1 MCDTEKESKD
11 SRAYVDSSTDNR
23 IAETRKQSS
32 QPRICGDEVLWGDMA
47 HPQIG
52 TLPMKLSSYAKI
64 AAMPVPNGMQNNTNN
79 ARNDAKPKVSNSS
92 VAQPHATSAM
102 NSRPTDGVKNAQDHN
117 IAAAIDSIPVS
128 IQKLSLENAPTDSA
142 NSEPNADSADSCE
155 EDRSQ
160 LSSSSLNKPQSF
172 DTKSLASVT
181 TFAMDDKES
190 IRPDDSAS
198 VRADDENP
206 QPALSRNSSFQQ
218 EGDHPVHRSARVFPA
233 TITIPGRRFPT
244 LANPPRFGNLPI
256 SPVLEC
262 QDVHM
267 PQASVPMVSSDE
279 PRAST
284 TVATMPPDEKLM
296 DALASPKERL
306 PLLQLEEKVL
316 MFLNN
321 TTNEFLELPPQ
332 NSFARLLTHKLAD
345 YYGLAHAVN
354 EDNTSV
360 RIFRSGYRLPPT
372 PLAQLVKSAQPGGT
386 AVPAAAAMKIM
397 RREQLGNRQFSAGNS
412 TAPSSSVPS
421 KTTSENGVEGRSDDG
436 LTSPAE
442 STPSRDKSKLTR
454 EEREAQYKAAR
465 ERIFADFQE
474 AVPSENASNGE
485 NSASMSRS
493 SSSEGKKKSRRNK
506 QPKDDGFEARS
517 AFVQSWAPMQ
527 GQYANTYADPSMT
540 SNYPVSPVSY
550 DPNMYGA
557 TPTQSFPGFDPS
569 MQYGNMQSF
578 NQGIMPQF
586 NMNEW
591 QAMQN
596 MQMQNPYLAYPQS
609 AQYPQSSNP
618 MMPNAQATQGQLPEW
633 YPNQNQNF
641 MNPTYMGTMS
651 PFPEQNAPDQRA
663 MMHHDQT
670 NQQSQRGY
678 PHQSAH
684 GNHNLPKRNKSLF
697 NPQTRSFI
705 PNGADGRV
713 GSRPGR
719 QKNQSRYSLN
729 SSIQTPSFAGS
740 GASTTKDDS
749 LKSRYGTPPSLPKKP
764 PPSEVKGGPEAAHT
778 SMNNQQEATTPTSTP
793 LAINGLRQATA

>member
-1 MCDTEKESKD
+1 
-11 SRAYVDSSTDNR
+11 
-23 IAETRKQSS
+23 
-32 QPRICGDEVLWGDMA
+32 MA
-47 HPQIG
+47 LPQIASVP
-52 TLPMKLSSYAKI
+52 TKLSSYAKI
-64 AAMPVPNGMQNNTNN
+64 AAMPAPTLTQNNINN
-79 ARNDAKPKVSNSS
+79 VRNDVKPRVSNSL
-92 VAQPHATSAM
+92 VGQHNAANAV
-102 NSRPTDGVKNAQDHN
+102 NSHSTDNMRNVQDHN
-117 IAAAIDSIPVS
+117 VAAAIESIPVP
-128 IQKLSLENAPTDSA
+128 IQKLSLEDAPNDST

-160 LSSSSLNKPQSF
+160 LSSSSLNKPPSF

-206 QPALSRNSSFQQ
+206 QSALSRNSSFQHDS
-218 EGDHPVHRSARVFPA
+218 DHPVHRTARVFPA

-267 PQASVPMVSSDE
+267 SQPSVPLISPDE

-284 TVATMPPDEKLM
+284 SVVTMPPDEKLI
-296 DALASPKERL
+296 DALASAKERL

-316 MFLNN
+316 TFLNN
-321 TTNEFLELPPQ
+321 TTNELLELPPQ

-372 PLAQLVKSAQPGGT
+372 PLAQLAKSTQSGST

-397 RREQLGNRQFSAGNS
+397 RREQLGSRQFSAGNS

-474 AVPSENASNGE
+474 AVPSENTSNGD

-506 QPKDDGFEARS
+506 QPKDDSFEARS
-517 AFVQSWAPMQ
+517 AFVQSWTPTQ
-527 GQYANTYADPSMT
+527 GHYANTYVDPSMT
-540 SNYPVSPVSY
+540 SSYPVSPVSY
-550 DPNMYGA
+550 DPNMYAA
-557 TPTQSFPGFDPS
+557 TPTQSFSGFDAS

-578 NQGIMPQF
+578 NQGMMPQF

-596 MQMQNPYLAYPQS
+596 MQMQSPYYMYSQS
-609 AQYPQSSNP
+609 AQYPQSPN
-618 MMPNAQATQGQLPEW
+618 MMLPNAQAMQGQLPEW
-633 YPNQNQNF
+633 YPNQNQHF
-641 MNPTYMGTMS
+641 MSSAYTGPIS
-651 PFPEQNAPDQRA
+651 PFSQQNASDQRG
-663 MMHHDQT
+663 MMQNDQYS
-670 NQQSQRGY
+670 QQFQRGY
-678 PHQSAH
+678 AHQSAQS
-684 GNHNLPKRNKSLF
+684 NHSFPKRNKSLF

-705 PNGADGRV
+705 PNSTDGRA
-713 GSRPGR
+713 GSRQGR
-719 QKNQSRYSLN
+719 PKNQARHSLN
-729 SSIQTPSFAGS
+729 SSTHTPSVPAS
-740 GASTTKDDS
+740 GASTAKDDS

-764 PPSEVKGGPEAAHT
+764 PPPEVKGGPEMVQT
-778 SMNNQQEATTPTSTP
+778 SVSNQPEATTPTSTP
-793 LAINGLRQATA
+793 LVVNGVGQATA